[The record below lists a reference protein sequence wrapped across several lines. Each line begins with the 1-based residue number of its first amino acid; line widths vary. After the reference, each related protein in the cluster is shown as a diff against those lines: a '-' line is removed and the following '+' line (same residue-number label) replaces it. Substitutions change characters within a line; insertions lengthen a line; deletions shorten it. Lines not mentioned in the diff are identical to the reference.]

1 MRRHGTH
8 TLRIIAMGL
17 PALLLGACDS
27 GVDWQEVATEACS
40 ADYTEAQCTCMVDG
54 LTEQFDGDEE
64 SQMLAAFFA
73 SLDGSQVTDE
83 QLEALDMSAAEFA
96 GYREENERTISR
108 LRRSC
113 TEG

>member
-8 TLRIIAMGL
+8 TLKVIAMGL
-17 PALLLGACDS
+17 PALLLGACGD
-27 GVDWQEVATEACS
+27 GVDWEEVATQACQ
-40 ADYTEAQCTCMVDG
+40 ADYTEAQCTCMVEG

-64 SQMLAAFFA
+64 SRMLAAFVA
-73 SLDGSQVTDE
+73 SLDGGQVTDE
-83 QLEALDMSAAEFA
+83 QLDSLDMSAAEFG

-108 LRRSC
+108 LQRSC